1 MPTKSKSGHPAKRAV
16 STAKSWKKAKA
27 TMELELPS
35 GEVCLVK
42 RPGLPQLIAENVL
55 PDMLTPIANKAIEKG
70 QSGVGVSEEESQE
83 MMANLM
89 KQENGL
95 ESMLDS
101 FSRITAHCVVEPP
114 VAFHKRKVDDKWE
127 NIPEG
132 ERDEDILYTDD
143 VDLEDQMFIFQFVVG
158 GSKDLTEF
166 RRKLGESVER
176 LVDEPGAEKDAS

>member
-1 MPTKSKSGHPAKRAV
+1 MPTKSKSGNPAKRAV
-16 STAKSWKKAKA
+16 STANSWKKAKA

-35 GEVCLVK
+35 GEVCMVK

-70 QSGVGVSEEESQE
+70 QSGMGVSEAESQE

-101 FSRITAHCVVEPP
+101 FSRITAHCVIEPT
-114 VAFHKRKVDDKWE
+114 VVFHKRKVDDAKWE
-127 NIPEG
+127 AIPEN

-166 RRKLGESVER
+166 RRKLGEPVER
-176 LVDEPGAEKDAS
+176 VADEPGA